1 MVIVPFCDES
11 LPSIR
16 LAVLASP
23 SDSAAVAPLV
33 AANLVLLPLPAFVV
47 LVVGSGVVL
56 AGTDHACA
64 IGDDPDHR
72 SRYVA
77 LRAT

>member
-11 LPSIR
+11 LPSIS

-23 SDSAAVAPLV
+23 VDSVAVAPLV
-33 AANLVLLPLPAFVV
+33 ATNALFFPLLSFFV

-56 AGTDHACA
+56 AGADYARSV
-64 IGDDPDHR
+64 GDDPDHC
-72 SRYVA
+72 SCYVA

>member
-11 LPSIR
+11 LPSIS

-23 SDSAAVAPLV
+23 LDSAAVAPLV
-33 AANLVLLPLPAFVV
+33 ATNALFFALLDFVV
-47 LVVGSGVVL
+47 LVVGSRVVL
-56 AGTDHACA
+56 AGADHARA
-64 IGDDPDHR
+64 VADDPNHR
-72 SRYVA
+72 SCYVA